1 MSPYETAA
9 SESLS
14 PAEVAGLAR
23 RLTGPVVLPGDAGF
37 DAECATFN
45 LATPVRPAVAI
56 GATTVA
62 DVREAVGFAAE
73 RALPIA
79 VLTTGHQVVNRARG
93 AVLITLS
100 RMDAVEVDPVAGIAR
115 VQGGARWSQV
125 TERAGESGLAGVS
138 AASPTVGVAGYH
150 LGGGHSP
157 ILGRTHGYAADHVR
171 ALRLVTADSALREVT
186 ADAEPELFWGVRG
199 GKGNFGVVTSME
211 FALFAVKSFYGGGL
225 FFAGE
230 HASTVLH
237 TWREWV
243 TALPRQMSS
252 SIAFRHRSRPAE
264 FAVHVRFSALGSPAE
279 AEAALAPLRALA
291 PAVRDT
297 VAETAYRDGHR
308 LHLDPSAPVGW
319 LERSAAL
326 RSFPAEAADALLAVA
341 GPDSGTEPGFVE
353 LRALGGALA
362 DEPAVPNAVA
372 GRGAPW
378 ALVASGGQEA
388 GTRLDSLVEALA
400 PWSQDERNANL
411 LAAGDATTPAEVRAA
426 YGSAR
431 YERLAQLKRR
441 HDPQNLFRVNHNIAP
456 AASPPVPWTARPWTA
471 RWPRIE

>member
-1 MSPYETAA
+1 MSPYETVA
-9 SESLS
+9 SESLT
-14 PAEVAGLAR
+14 PAEVAGLSR

-37 DAECATFN
+37 EAECATFN
-45 LATPVRPAVAI
+45 LATPLRPAVAI

-62 DVREAVGFAAE
+62 DVRAAVRFAAD

-93 AVLITLS
+93 AVLVTLS

-125 TERAGESGLAGVS
+125 TERAGDSGLAGVS
-138 AASPTVGVAGYH
+138 AASPTVGVVGYH

-171 ALRLVTADSALREVT
+171 ALRLVTADGALREVT
-186 ADAEPELFWGVRG
+186 ADAEPELFWGLRG
-199 GKGNFGVVTSME
+199 GKGNLGVVTSTE
-211 FALFAVKSFYGGGL
+211 FSLFSVRSFYCGGL

-230 HASTVLH
+230 HASKILH
-237 TWREWV
+237 AWREWV
-243 TALPRQMSS
+243 TALPREMSS
-252 SIAFRHRSRPAE
+252 SIAFRRRSRPAE
-264 FAVHVRFSALGSPAE
+264 VVVHVRFSSLGPSAE

-319 LERSAAL
+319 LERTAAL
-326 RSFPAEAADALLAVA
+326 RSFPAGAADALLAVA

-372 GRGAPW
+372 GRGVRW
-378 ALVASGGQEA
+378 ALVGAGGREA
-388 GTRLDSLVEALA
+388 GAQLDALVATLA

-411 LAAGDATTPAEVRAA
+411 LAAGQATTVAEVRAA

-431 YERLAQLKRR
+431 YERLAQLKGR

-456 AASPPVPWTARPWTA
+456 AAVTPVPSTA

>member
-9 SESLS
+9 SESLT
-14 PAEVAGLAR
+14 PAEVAGLSR

-37 DAECATFN
+37 EAECATFN
-45 LATPVRPAVAI
+45 LATPLRPAVAI
-56 GATTVA
+56 GAVTVA
-62 DVREAVGFAAE
+62 DVREAVRFAAD

-79 VLTTGHQVVNRARG
+79 VLTTGHQVVSRARG
-93 AVLITLS
+93 AVLVTLS
-100 RMDAVEVDPVAGIAR
+100 RMDAVEVDPVAGMAR

-138 AASPTVGVAGYH
+138 AASPTVGVVGYH

-171 ALRLVTADSALREVT
+171 AFRLVTADGAVREVT
-186 ADAEPELFWGVRG
+186 ADAEPELFWGLRG

-211 FALFAVKSFYGGGL
+211 FSLFPVRSFYGGGL

-237 TWREWV
+237 AWREWV
-243 TALPRQMSS
+243 TALPREVSS
-252 SIAFRHRSRPAE
+252 SIAFRRRSPAAE
-264 FAVHVRFSALGSPAE
+264 LVVHVRFSSLRPPVEAE
-279 AEAALAPLRALA
+279 AELAPLRTVA

-297 VAETAYRDGHR
+297 VAKTAYRDGHR

-319 LERSAAL
+319 LQCAAAL

-341 GPDSGTEPGFVE
+341 GPDSGTSLRSVE

-378 ALVASGGQEA
+378 ALVGA
-388 GTRLDSLVEALA
+388 GAAEVQLDVLVETLA
-400 PWSQDERNANL
+400 PWTQDERNANL
-411 LAAGDATTPAEVRAA
+411 LTQATTPAEVRAA

-431 YERLAQLKRR
+431 HERLAQLKRR

-456 AASPPVPWTARPWTA
+456 AAGPSVPWTA

>member
-9 SESLS
+9 SESLT

-37 DAECATFN
+37 EAECATFN
-45 LATPVRPAVAI
+45 LATPMRPAVAI

-62 DVREAVGFAAE
+62 DVREAVRFAAD

-79 VLTTGHQVVNRARG
+79 VLATGHQVVNRARG
-93 AVLITLS
+93 AVLVTLS

-125 TERAGESGLAGVS
+125 TEQAGESGLAGVS
-138 AASPTVGVAGYH
+138 AASPTVGVVGYH

-171 ALRLVTADSALREVT
+171 ALRVVTADGAVREVT
-186 ADAEPELFWGVRG
+186 AGGEPELFWGLRG

-211 FALFAVKSFYGGGL
+211 FSLFPVRCFHGGGL

-230 HASTVLH
+230 YASTVLH
-237 TWREWV
+237 AWREWV
-243 TALPRQMSS
+243 TALPREMSS
-252 SIAFRHRSRPAE
+252 SIAFRRRSPLAD
-264 FAVHVRFSALGSPAE
+264 FAVHVRFSSLGSPAE
-279 AEAALAPLRALA
+279 ADAVLAPLRALA

-308 LHLDPSAPVGW
+308 LHLDPLAPVGW

-326 RSFPAEAADALLAVA
+326 RSFPAEAADALLAAA
-341 GPDSGTEPGFVE
+341 GPGSGTEPGFVE
-353 LRALGGALA
+353 VRALGGALA
-362 DEPAVPNAVA
+362 DEPAVPNAVS

-388 GTRLDSLVEALA
+388 GAQLDALVETLA

-411 LAAGDATTPAEVRAA
+411 LAAGQATTPAEVRAA
-426 YGSAR
+426 YGPAR

-441 HDPQNLFRVNHNIAP
+441 HDPQNLFRVNHNIAQ
-456 AASPPVPWTARPWTA
+456 AASTPVPWTA